1 MNTKHR
7 FVLALSYTVI
17 TLEITVAVTFRDA
30 IFQWL
35 MQNLWVVVIPFAK
48 SIFKRVAALKML
60 AFIKSSMLLI
70 WHAMKLLFL
79 KLIKTLGIRY
89 GVFFSQYRWR
99 RIRYAKVMFL
109 RRGRQ
114 LFRRLRIFW
123 SEYTRWDQWIILIAF
138 FPIVLVLF
146 LLGMSFNVTRKT
158 IVQKS
163 QEVAIFN
170 MAASTSEHNNK
181 LRAWISKMDRMTLEK
196 IRALT
201 TDKTKT
207 N

>member
-1 MNTKHR
+1 MNTKRR
-7 FVLALSYTVI
+7 FVLALAFTVI
-17 TLEITVAVTFRDA
+17 ACEIAVAITFKDT

-48 SIFKRVAALKML
+48 TVFKRLVALKML
-60 AFIKSSMLLI
+60 AFIKSLALLV
-70 WHAMKLLFL
+70 WHTFKLLLL

-99 RIRYAKVMFL
+99 KIRYVKVMFL
-109 RRGRQ
+109 RRGRR
-114 LFRRLRIFW
+114 LFRRLSDFW
-123 SEYTRWDQWIILIAF
+123 SGYSQWEKWIVLIAF
-138 FPIVLVLF
+138 FPIVLLLF

-163 QEVAIFN
+163 QEAAIFN
-170 MAASTSEHNNK
+170 MAAATSEHNNTF
-181 LRAWISKMDRMTLEK
+181 RAWISKMDRITLEK

-201 TDKTKT
+201 KVKT
-207 N
+207 NIE